1 MNQKTI
7 SFLSLFILFIFSS
20 SPLFSLTPPIPK
32 ETLQNK
38 ADLIVEGEVGAP
50 IECFGKI
57 EKEKCYDRI
66 SYKVPLKI
74 KKILKGKETAKTI
87 TVTFF
92 QNDYSKSRCVG
103 DQGANLISGDQ
114 GIYYLKKSASE
125 NSFTPLHWSAVILSV
140 HGTALLPECK

>member
-7 SFLSLFILFIFSS
+7 SFLSLFALFILST

-32 ETLQNK
+32 ETVQNQ

-57 EKEKCYDRI
+57 EKEKCYDRVN
-66 SYKVPLKI
+66 YKVPLKI
-74 KKILKGKETAKTI
+74 KKVLKGKETAKKI

-92 QNDYSKSRCVG
+92 QNDYSKTRCVG
-103 DQGANLISGDQ
+103 DQGAKLISGDQ

-125 NSFTPLHWSAVILSV
+125 NSFTPLHWSAVVLSV
-140 HGTALLPECK
+140 HGTGSLPECK